1 VTELVKRNHDSM
13 VATATS
19 LLAVEEKRDLL
30 NRCSAFLREVSDY
43 SRRKSIGRIEDT
55 INSALLQIF
64 SPRKIKAKIE
74 FDLKAGR
81 VGSTIWLTN
90 EEELEKAEHRGGGI
104 RDLVSVLLRVMF
116 KKMSH
121 PQLDG
126 PLILDESIK
135 FLHSVEKERSYV
147 NRAYK
152 FLQELTTSL
161 GLQFIFITNN
171 SDVQD
176 DRNIMES
183 IDRLFLVKLRDGVSH
198 VKEIYDAE
206 EEKIY

>member
-1 VTELVKRNHDSM
+1 MVKRNHDDLVS
-13 VATATS
+13 AS
-19 LLAVEEKRDLL
+19 LNVDKEKKKSDHLSQ
-30 NRCSAFLREVSDY
+30 CSTFLRDVSDF

-90 EEELEKAEHRGGGI
+90 DKELEKAEHRGGGI

-116 KKMSH
+116 KKMNH

-126 PLILDESIK
+126 PLVLDESIK

-147 NRAYK
+147 NRAYR

-161 GLQFIFITNN
+161 SLQFIFITNN

-176 DRNIMES
+176 DKDILES
-183 IDRLFLVKLRDGVSH
+183 IDRLFLVKLRDGASH

-206 EEKIY
+206 EERSY